1 LHTTTRS
8 HTHHS
13 PAHPFPQSTYQHF
26 DQPNQIRRLRDTESE
41 LSAELKRIEL
51 RMAAVSTSADELSRL
66 TEALHTTQKEL
77 SYTSNTREKFKE
89 EDLARRRRRINSK
102 LVDD

>member
-1 LHTTTRS
+1 
-8 HTHHS
+8 
-13 PAHPFPQSTYQHF
+13 
-26 DQPNQIRRLRDTESE
+26 
-41 LSAELKRIEL
+41 
-51 RMAAVSTSADELSRL
+51 MGAVSTSADELSRL